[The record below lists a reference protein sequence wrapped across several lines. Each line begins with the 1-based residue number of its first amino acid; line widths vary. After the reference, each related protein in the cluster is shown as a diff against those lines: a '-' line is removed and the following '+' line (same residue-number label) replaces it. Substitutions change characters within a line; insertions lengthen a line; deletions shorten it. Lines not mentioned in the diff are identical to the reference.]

1 MKKTKIKSEM
11 LDKVNYMCRCYMDR
25 IARSSLYYD
34 FVIDYERFRD
44 VLVNAFENVPILHAR
59 FVDNHINPYWLVSDD
74 YTVDDLFTLI
84 ETDNM
89 EAEVDRVLCEGIE
102 LDSVVQY
109 KTTVVTDGKTSW
121 LITRWNHMI
130 MDGGGFSQLIVDIFY
145 NYNEYVKTGVI
156 PGKYNKGQRSFELVY
171 SDMSPEKAK
180 KAKKQFAS
188 TARRE
193 KLSLPFSK
201 KGEGEDKVYFVRAA
215 LDKEIFDKA
224 RLVGKRYGATVND
237 ILSAAY
243 IDAFRKLTGYN
254 KKLTLSCAIDL
265 RRHMKESLRT
275 IGYTNYV
282 AFMPCTVERISDNIL
297 ETLEMVVKSNKENK
311 KDEFMGLHG
320 LPLLKIAYSTMVYA
334 QAEFIVKLFYSN
346 ANLALSTMGAVGVDY
361 VKFGNR
367 GPVDAYSAGAVK
379 NKPCSLTTA
388 VTINGHLRLTMCIN
402 ATEKDKEMVESF
414 FELMKESVIEM
425 AKFAE

>member
-1 MKKTKIKSEM
+1 MKIKSEM

-34 FVIDYERFRD
+34 FVIDYERYKE
-44 VLVNAFENVPILHAR
+44 VLINAFENVPILHAK
-59 FVDNHINPYWLVSDD
+59 FIDNHINPYWLVSND
-74 YTVDDLFTLI
+74 YSPDDLFTLI
-84 ETDNM
+84 ETDDM
-89 EAEVDRVLCEGIE
+89 QKEVDRVLCEGIP

-145 NYNEYVKTGVI
+145 NYNKYVETGVI
-156 PGKYNKGQRSFELVY
+156 PGKYNQGPRNFELVY
-171 SDMSPEKAK
+171 ADMEPQKAK
-180 KAKKQFAS
+180 KAKLQFS
-188 TARRE
+188 NTSRKE
-193 KLSLPFSK
+193 KRSLPFSSK
-201 KGEGEDKVYFVRAA
+201 KDKNNQVYFVRAA
-215 LDKEIFDKA
+215 LDREIFEKA
-224 RLVGKRYGATVND
+224 RAVGKRYGATVND

-243 IDAFRKLTGYN
+243 IDAYKKLTGYN
-254 KKLTLSCAIDL
+254 EKLTLSCAIDL

-275 IGYTNYV
+275 IGYTNHV
-282 AFMPCTVERISDNIL
+282 AFMPCTVSKISDDIL
-297 ETLEMVVKSNKENK
+297 ETLQMVIKSNQENK
-311 KDEFMGLHG
+311 KDEFLGLHG

-361 VKFGNR
+361 VKFNGR

-402 ATEKDKEMVESF
+402 ATEKDKEMVEKF
-414 FELMKESVIEM
+414 FAFMTESLTEM
-425 AKFAE
+425 AER